1 MPETTERQWGH
12 YSVLHENGDQIKI
25 KELVVEP
32 GKKLS
37 MQRHQQRAEHW
48 FVAEGIA
55 TVYTLNAAGE
65 QAELLGTYE
74 KFQHVHINRTQ
85 WHQLCN
91 LSEQPLKV
99 VEIQYGSAC
108 IEEDIERKTL

>member
-1 MPETTERQWGH
+1 MPERTERQWGH
-12 YSVLHENGDQIKI
+12 YSVLHENGDQVKV

-37 MQRHQQRAEHW
+37 MQRHQERAEHW

-55 TVYTLNAAGE
+55 TVYTLNDAGE
-65 QAELLGTYE
+65 QAKLLGTYE
-74 KFQHVHINRTQ
+74 KFQHIHIDRTQ

-99 VEIQYGSAC
+99 IEIQYGSAC
-108 IEEDIERKTL
+108 VEEDIERKML